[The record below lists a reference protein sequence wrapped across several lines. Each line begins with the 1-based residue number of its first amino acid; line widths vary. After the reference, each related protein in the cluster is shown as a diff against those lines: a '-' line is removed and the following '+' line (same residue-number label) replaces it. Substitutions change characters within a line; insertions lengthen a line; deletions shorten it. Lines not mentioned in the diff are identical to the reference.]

1 MTKYLTI
8 NKLTEILSRC
18 YEAKTAYPGVQSQWN
33 ENNKTLGQCAVTALI
48 VQYYFG
54 GEIYKHNKYPHY
66 FNVINNQV
74 VDLTSSQFDFEFDYS
89 DSIPKQPDL
98 QKADTANRYQ
108 LLLNKVKKIIK

>member
-18 YEAKTAYPGVQSQWN
+18 YEAKTAYPSVQSEWN

-54 GEIYKHNKYPHY
+54 GELYKHNKY
-66 FNVINNQV
+66 I
-74 VDLTSSQFDFEFDYS
+74 
-89 DSIPKQPDL
+89 
-98 QKADTANRYQ
+98 ANFCAEHCVRGKYEE
-108 LLLNKVKKIIK
+108 KID